1 MDRSGCA
8 FSSRGRTHSPINE
21 TKLTVLTTL
30 DALDRPATGS
40 ELWEEWDEEEW
51 GEAKSPSII
60 DYHLCT
66 LVQMKVLKLV
76 IGPEL
81 RFCRLDH
88 DIPLEN
94 Q

>member
-1 MDRSGCA
+1 MGRSGCA
-8 FSSRGRTHSPINE
+8 FSSQGHTHSPINE
-21 TKLTVLTTL
+21 TKLTVLSIL
-30 DALDRPATGS
+30 EAFDRPATGG
-40 ELWEEWDEEEW
+40 EVWREWDEGEW

-60 DYHLCT
+60 DYHLST

-88 DIPLEN
+88 DISLEN